1 MQFSLSALGYLR
13 VAVVSPE
20 LKVGD
25 VDFNVEQT
33 IRNMERAVAARCQL
47 AVFPEL
53 NLTAYTC
60 GDLFYQTALVEKAS
74 QGMLEVA
81 AATRQH
87 PLAALIGMPILLHGR
102 LFNCAAFVAGGRV
115 LGIVPK
121 TYLPNTVE
129 FYEKRW
135 FCSEFERD
143 CPEIICHG
151 ETIPFGADLLFRA
164 AERPE
169 FIVGVEICED
179 LWAPHPPSTE
189 MAVAGATLLANLS
202 ASDEL
207 WGKCQYRRDLVQS
220 QSARCIAAYAY
231 ACAGPGESTT
241 DVVFAGHSIIAE
253 NGALLAQTKRLEF
266 SSEMAVVDVDLERMA
281 NDRVKNSTFTGS
293 YSYKEF
299 RFISFPLTEV
309 RCDTL
314 LRPLSPMPFVP
325 AASDDKNQACQQI
338 FAIQTTAL
346 ARRLIAATC
355 RNAVV
360 GVSGGL
366 DSTLALLVTA
376 RAFDKLGLDRRGIH
390 AVTMPGFG
398 TTSRTRNNAEQ
409 LTKLLG
415 ASLRVISI
423 VPAVEQHFRDIGHD
437 ADVHDITYENC
448 QARER
453 MQILMDLANQQNGIV
468 IGTGDLSELALGWCT
483 YNGDHMSMYA
493 INAGVPKTLVWHLL
507 DWYAQHEASADI
519 AGILRDICATPVS
532 PELLPPDK
540 DGRQRQITED
550 NIGPY
555 VLHDFF
561 LYYAVRMQFAPYK
574 IFTLAQLAFAGRYGG
589 EEILRWLKLFYH
601 RFFAQQF
608 KRSCLPDGPK
618 VGSVALS
625 PRGDWRMPSDACA
638 SLWLREVDN
647 LQTS

>member
-25 VDFNVEQT
+25 VAFNVEQMSKD
-33 IRNMERAVAARCQL
+33 IERAVAAQCQFL
-47 AVFPEL
+47 VFPEMSV
-53 NLTAYTC
+53 TGYTC
-60 GDLFYQTALVEKAS
+60 GDLFYQNTLVERAREGLW
-74 QGMLEVA
+74 QLA
-81 AATRQH
+81 ACTRQH
-87 PLAALIGMPILLHGR
+87 PAAIVVGVPIMLHGR
-102 LFNCAAFVAGGRV
+102 LFNCAAFLAGGKI

-143 CPEIICHG
+143 SPEIIWHG
-151 ETIPFGADLLFRA
+151 ETIPFGADLLFRVSD
-164 AERPE
+164 RPE

-189 MAVAGATLLANLS
+189 MAVAGATLLVNLS

-231 ACAGPGESTT
+231 AGAGPCESTT

-253 NGALLAQTKRLEF
+253 NGTILAQTKRLEF
-266 SSEMAVVDVDLERMA
+266 TSEMAMSDVDLEHMA
-281 NDRVKNSTFTGS
+281 NDRSKNSTFTGS
-293 YSYKEF
+293 YSYKQF
-299 RFISFPLTEV
+299 RFVSFPLSEV
-309 RCDTL
+309 HCERL
-314 LRPLSPMPFVP
+314 LRPVSATPFVP
-325 AASDDKNQACQQI
+325 TNSAEKNEACREI

-346 ARRLIAATC
+346 ARRLKAIAC
-355 RNAVV
+355 RHAVI
-360 GVSGGL
+360 GISGGL

-376 RAFDKLGLDRRGIH
+376 KAFDKFGLDRRGIV
-390 AVTMPGFG
+390 AITMPGFG
-398 TTSRTRNNAEQ
+398 TTQRTKNNAEK
-409 LTKLLG
+409 LAELLG
-415 ASLRVISI
+415 TSLQVIPI
-423 VPAVEQHFRDIGHD
+423 GPAVEQHFRDIAHD
-437 ADVHDITYENC
+437 ANCHDITYENC

-453 MQILMDLANQQNGIV
+453 MQILMDVANQVGGIV

-493 INAGVPKTLVWHLL
+493 VNVGVPKTLVCHLVE
-507 DWYAQHEASADI
+507 WCAQGEFSGQEAAV
-519 AGILRDICATPVS
+519 LRDITETPVS
-532 PELLPPDK
+532 PELLPPDAN
-540 DGRQRQITED
+540 GQISQITEEK
-550 NIGPY
+550 IGPY
-555 VLHDFF
+555 LLHDFF
-561 LYYAVRMQFAPYK
+561 LYYAVRMQFTPNK
-574 IFTLAQLAFAGRYGG
+574 IFMLAQLAFAGHYRSA
-589 EEILRWLKLFYH
+589 EILRWLKVFYQ

-625 PRGDWRMPSDACA
+625 PRSDWRMPSDASA
-638 SLWLREVDN
+638 ALWLAEVDK
-647 LQTS
+647 LA